1 MSKFTNHSEERSQA
15 LTNYMLGLIAG
26 ESGKELVDKYN
37 LITENYIPADV
48 LPVFDNLFKAN
59 INIEKIKTASN
70 KLFNI
75 LYKTFNNY
83 PSFKLKKTG
92 YLYYLKKDN
101 YAISKFLKA
110 ISPNIKKLNAT
121 QDSHTI
127 KLLKNQFQE
136 LLKVDTHYTSKE
148 NILFPY
154 LEREWENSDCLKLM
168 WSFHDDIRANIKR
181 CLQILSEKKFDLK
194 AFNKYSAKVFF
205 NIKTIIFREEK
216 VLFPVIKESFEQ
228 EEIDLMLF
236 ENKNIGF
243 AFINNDEIE
252 YKKPEITQKE
262 RKGIIKLETGSLS
275 LKQLELIFNHLP
287 VDITF
292 VDKDDKVQ
300 YFSTPKHRIFPRTK
314 SVIGRSIQNCHPPG
328 SIDVVNKIV
337 EAFRKN
343 EKDKASFWIPM
354 NDKLILIQYYA
365 VRDENN
371 EFMGTLEVSQEI
383 SDIQKIKGEK
393 RLLDWT
399 N

>member
-1 MSKFTNHSEERSQA
+1 MSKFTNHSEKRSQA

-26 ESGKELVDKYN
+26 EDGKKLIDRFN
-37 LITENYIPADV
+37 LITENYIPSDV

-59 INIEKIKTASN
+59 IDIEKIKTASN

-101 YAISKFLKA
+101 DATGKFLKA
-110 ISPNIKKLNAT
+110 ISPDIKKLNAIHDLQT
-121 QDSHTI
+121 VKTLI
-127 KLLKNQFQE
+127 NQFQE
-136 LLKVDTHYTSKE
+136 LSKVNTHYTSKE
-148 NILFPY
+148 NILFPH
-154 LEREWENSDCLKLM
+154 LERKFEHSDCLKLM

-181 CLQILSEKKFDLK
+181 CIQILSEKEFDLK

-216 VLFPVIKESFEQ
+216 VLFPVIKETFEQ

-236 ENKNIGF
+236 ENKDIGF

-252 YKKPEITQKE
+252 YIKPEIKQKE
-262 RKGIIKLETGSLS
+262 IKGIIKLETGNLS

-314 SVIGRSIQNCHPPG
+314 SIIGRDVQNCHPPE
-328 SIDVVNKIV
+328 SLDVVNKIV
-337 EAFRKN
+337 EAFRNN

-354 NDKLILIQYYA
+354 NDKLILIQYFA

-371 EFMGTLEVSQEI
+371 EFTGTLEVSQEI

-393 RLLDWT
+393 RLLDWI

>member
-1 MSKFTNHSEERSQA
+1 MSEFTNNSEKRSQA
-15 LTNYMLGLIAG
+15 LTDYMLGLIEG
-26 ESGKELVDKYN
+26 EDGRELIDKFN
-37 LITENYIPADV
+37 LITENYIPSDV
-48 LPVFDNLFKAN
+48 LLVFDNLFKAN
-59 INIEKIKTASN
+59 IDIEKIKTASN

-83 PSFKLKKTG
+83 PSFKLNKTG

-101 YAISKFLKA
+101 NATGKVLKS

-121 QDSHTI
+121 QDHQTI
-127 KLLKNQFQE
+127 KPLINQFQE
-136 LLKVDTHYTSKE
+136 LLKIDTHYTSKE
-148 NILFPY
+148 NILFPH
-154 LEREWENSDCLKLM
+154 LERKWENSDCLKLM
-168 WSFHDDIRANIKR
+168 WSYHDDIRANIKR
-181 CLQILSEKKFDLK
+181 CLQILSEKEFDLK

-236 ENKNIGF
+236 ENKDIGF
-243 AFINNDEIE
+243 AFLNNDDIE
-252 YKKPEITQKE
+252 YKKPEIKQKE
-262 RKGIIKLETGSLS
+262 IKGIIKLETGNLS
-275 LKQLELIFNHLP
+275 LKQIELIFNHLP

-314 SVIGRSIQNCHPPG
+314 SIIGRSIQNCHPPG

-337 EAFRKN
+337 EAFRNNK
-343 EKDKASFWIPM
+343 KDKASFWIPM

-371 EFMGTLEVSQEI
+371 EFTGTLEVSQEI

>member
-26 ESGKELVDKYN
+26 ESGKELIDKYK

-48 LPVFDNLFKAN
+48 LPVFDNLFNAN
-59 INIEKIKTASN
+59 IDIEKIKTASN

-75 LYKTFNNY
+75 LYKAFNNF
-83 PSFKLKKTG
+83 PSFKLRKTG
-92 YLYYLKKDN
+92 YLYFLKKDN
-101 YAISKFLKA
+101 DAISKFLKSV
-110 ISPNIKKLNAT
+110 SPDIKKINAVY
-121 QDSHTI
+121 DHHTV
-127 KLLKNQFQE
+127 KLLIDQFQE
-136 LLKVDTHYTSKE
+136 LSEVNTHYTSKE

-154 LEREWENSDCLKLM
+154 LERKWENSDCLKLM
-168 WSFHDDIRANIKR
+168 WSFHDDIRTNIKR
-181 CLQILSEKKFDLK
+181 CIQILSNEEFDLK

-236 ENKNIGF
+236 ENKDIGF
-243 AFINNDEIE
+243 SFLNNDEIV
-252 YKKPEITQKE
+252 YKRPEVKQKE
-262 RKGIIKLETGSLS
+262 KKGLIKLETGNLS
-275 LKQLELIFNHLP
+275 LKQIELIFNHLP

-300 YFSTPKHRIFPRTK
+300 FFSTPKHRIFPRTK
-314 SVIGRSIQNCHPPG
+314 SVIGRSVQNCHPPE
-328 SIDVVNKIV
+328 SLDVVTKIV
-337 EAFRKN
+337 EAFRNN

-354 NDKLILIQYYA
+354 NKKMILIEYFA

-383 SDIQKIKGEK
+383 SDIQKIEGEK